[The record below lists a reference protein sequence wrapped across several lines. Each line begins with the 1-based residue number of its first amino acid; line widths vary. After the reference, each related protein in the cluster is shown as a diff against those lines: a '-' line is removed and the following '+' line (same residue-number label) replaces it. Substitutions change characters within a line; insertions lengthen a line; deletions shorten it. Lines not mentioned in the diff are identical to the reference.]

1 MTFPAQKLI
10 LKNKK
15 MSKRGYLTSAEY
27 AAIRKTLGFTQ
38 QEAAE
43 FHKVQNVRT
52 IKRWENG
59 DSWVSELACEK
70 ITQLFKIINTQ
81 VREACEII
89 AADFDSKPKEEWDV
103 AVLIQYPDACYARFV
118 TGIGNLPN
126 SVHKTMVNRIYLSLT
141 EQGYPVGI
149 IMFNPQS
156 YFSFLA
162 ANGRED
168 SQESR
173 AIWAAAAYR

>member
-1 MTFPAQKLI
+1 
-10 LKNKK
+10 

-70 ITQLFKIINTQ
+70 IIQLFRLINAQ
-81 VREACEII
+81 VRETCEMI
-89 AADFDSKPKEEWDV
+89 ATDFNSKPEEEWDV
-103 AVLIQYPDACYARFV
+103 AVLIQYPDTCYAKFV
-118 TGIGNLPN
+118 AGIGNLPN
-126 SVHKTMVNRIYLSLT
+126 SVHKTMINRIYSSLT
-141 EQGYPVGI
+141 EQNYPVGI
-149 IMFNPQS
+149 IMFNPQD

-162 ANGRED
+162 ANGRVD
-168 SQESR
+168 NQESR